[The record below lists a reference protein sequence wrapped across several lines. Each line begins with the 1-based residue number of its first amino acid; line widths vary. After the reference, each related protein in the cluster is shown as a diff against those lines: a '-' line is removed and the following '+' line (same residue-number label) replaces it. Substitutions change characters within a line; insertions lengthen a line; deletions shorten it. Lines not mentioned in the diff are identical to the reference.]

1 MNVIRWLQAYATVYV
16 HRLSKLDSKTIL
28 VIVALIVVA
37 ILASVLGP
45 LATAVLGL
53 IVIFVLPAIN
63 SDVRSEVEDEFRRRK
78 F

>member
-16 HRLSKLDSKTIL
+16 HRLSQLDSKTIL